1 MSQTGDAW
9 RKVIRNAAVLA
20 TAVLSGD
27 WPDLRPQ
34 YILDDWY
41 DDVADR
47 ALSDVQDVATTARA
61 QTVLWFIDLMLGHGL
76 GVDLRA
82 AVLLKNRPELA
93 TTLYSAGPLHA
104 ANLLEAGIDRAEA
117 MRKGFD
123 RLALAAGNHLDSVS
137 KAELQR
143 LMGDNYAILQG
154 YRREAKPDSCG
165 FCRRLAARTN
175 PNLTGSVIYDVT
187 ERWAKPHPNCRC
199 VLLPQPI
206 YRVRRTFSRVELA
219 QVREL
224 KRDLTAQRDRAL
236 ASIAQR
242 RDLAA

>member
-1 MSQTGDAW
+1 VSEAGDAW

-20 TAVLSGD
+20 TAVLTRD
-27 WPDLRPQ
+27 WADLRPQ
-34 YILDDWY
+34 YILDDWW
-41 DDVADR
+41 DDVIER
-47 ALSDVQDVATTARA
+47 AVPDAQDVATTARA
-61 QTVLWFIDLMLGHGL
+61 QTVLWFIDLLLGHGL
-76 GVDLRA
+76 GVDMRA

-93 TTLYSAGPLHA
+93 ATLYSAGPMYA
-104 ANLLEAGIDRAEA
+104 ASLLESGMDREQA

-123 RLALAAGNHLDSVS
+123 RLALAAGNHMDKVS
-137 KAELQR
+137 KDELQR
-143 LMGDNYAILQG
+143 LMGENYAVLQG

-175 PNLTGSVIYDVT
+175 PNLPGSVIYNVT

-206 YRVRRTFSRVELA
+206 YRVRRTMARDELA

-224 KRDLTAQRDRAL
+224 KRDLMAQRDRAL
-236 ASIAQR
+236 ASIAER
-242 RDLAA
+242 HDLAA